1 MTQTTV
7 TRSIDAPL
15 EVVFETISD
24 IRNFSKA
31 VPDIV
36 NVEFLS
42 DIQAGVGAR
51 FRETRVMRGREAS
64 TVLEVTE
71 YVDDERIRLVSDSH
85 GAIWDSE
92 FTVRQHAATTELTL
106 KMDARPRTFLAR
118 LMVPIT
124 RGFVQKALEK
134 DMDAVKRWC
143 ENGPAQ

>member
-1 MTQTTV
+1 MTRTTV

-24 IRNFSKA
+24 IRNFSRA
-31 VPDIV
+31 IPDIV

-42 DIQAGVGAR
+42 DTQTGVGAR
-51 FRETRVMRGREAS
+51 FRETRLMRGREAS

-85 GAIWDSE
+85 GTVWDSE
-92 FTVRQHAATTELTL
+92 FTVRQHAGATELTL
-106 KMDARPRTFLAR
+106 TMDARPHAFLAR

-124 RGFVQKALEK
+124 RGMVQKALEN

-143 ENGPAQ
+143 EDGPTQ